1 MPCRRCP
8 IAYHR
13 RCLPADLPRCRDP
26 RQPLLPRVWLADYDE
41 EQECELLWLA

>member
-13 RCLPADLPRCRDP
+13 RCLPADLPRCCDQRK
-26 RQPLLPRVWLADYDE
+26 PLLPRVWLADYDE